1 MGQGALPPIAGGVN
15 TTDKLKIKR
24 RPAVSGGRSAG
35 TTIGGIERVSD
46 RTKTNFFVVLAR
58 GNRRFASGGEVI
70 GQTLSFFFASDTR
83 ERMRLGS
90 IIKATTMKSY
100 GRWKME

>member
-24 RPAVSGGRSAG
+24 RPTVSGGRSAG

-46 RTKTNFFVVLAR
+46 RMKNNFFVVLAR
-58 GNRRFASGGEVI
+58 GNRRFASGGEVT
-70 GQTLSFFFASDTR
+70 GQILSFFFC
-83 ERMRLGS
+83 E
-90 IIKATTMKSY
+90 
-100 GRWKME
+100 